1 MTDEYTLTIHT
12 FEMGMDKEAALK
24 PLEEAAEAY
33 GEWQHLDFCLSH
45 VPHCDNCDEDGGRG
59 ECGLKL
65 AFADELADVIQA
77 ACNLAAR
84 YDIDLSAAMERCER
98 RNRER
103 GRYRSP
109 QPEMTEGAR
118 AILDRMMEGANDE

>member
-1 MTDEYTLTIHT
+1 MSTYHITVNT
-12 FEMGMDKEAALK
+12 FAMGTNKECARK
-24 PLEEAAEAY
+24 IPEEAAEVFAEY
-33 GEWQHLDFCLSH
+33 IITSEM
-45 VPHCDNCDEDGGRG
+45 DGNLGTER
-59 ECGLKL
+59 L
-65 AFADELADVIQA
+65 ADELADVVQA